1 MSWTGS
7 VELLN
12 HLNSS
17 AVVLLAGS
25 FLLGI
30 FFAYV
35 YRQKRQAYLLVW
47 AIAWLLAS
55 LPFALYAFGGD
66 HVFPVWVA
74 IVDEWVMAAAALA
87 FYCSARMYARM
98 KLSTRNVVLA
108 AVVAGLWAFAYT
120 QKWIAAPLGMGVA
133 SIFFGAAQIFWQEG
147 RKQESRA
154 DKLLA
159 FTLVATGV
167 LRLLL
172 IFQERLGALAAVHLL
187 PFALLPETF
196 GGVLMLM
203 AVYEEERRRVERN
216 MLALS
221 NLNLATSSFVGGEI
235 QKMLSQAL
243 DRVLNVV
250 RIPAGALCLHYGEK
264 GADSIVITGMGDT
277 FCPRFRKSDLDSY
290 TVNLVA
296 RLGGLVGCGIWSAM
310 RTGWRSKRKKR
321 FSICGNCCWS
331 KGCAR
336 WWGSVCRPRNGFSA
350 CCCWERRT
358 TAVLLLRNC
367 GCCWRWGTRSGWRWR
382 TAI

>member
-12 HLNSS
+12 HLNSN
-17 AVVLLAGS
+17 AVVLLAGA
-25 FLLGI
+25 FLLGV

-47 AIAWLLAS
+47 AIAWMLAS
-55 LPFALYAFGGD
+55 LPFAVYAFVA
-66 HVFPVWVA
+66 HRAFPVWLD
-74 IVDEWVMAAAALA
+74 ITNEWMMAAAALA
-87 FYCSARMYARM
+87 FYCSARIYARM
-98 KLSTRNVVLA
+98 NISTRNVVLA
-108 AVVAGLWAFAYT
+108 ALLAVLWAYAYT

-133 SIFFGAAQIFWQEG
+133 IIFFGAAHIFWQEG

-159 FTLVATGV
+159 ITFVATGI

-172 IFQERLGALAAVHLL
+172 IFQQRLSPLAEVNLL
-187 PFALLPETF
+187 PFALLAEIF

-235 QKMLSQAL
+235 QKMLAQAL

-250 RIPAGALCLHYGEK
+250 RIPAGALCLHYGDEK
-264 GADSIVITGMGDT
+264 GPTSIVVTGMGDA
-277 FCPRFRKSDLDSY
+277 FCSAIQKDSLDSY

-296 RLGGLVGCGIWSAM
+296 RLGGLVVLRDLARDANWVALEKEETFQHVRKILLEQGL
-310 RTGWRSKRKKR
+310 RTVVG
-321 FSICGNCCWS
+321 
-331 KGCAR
+331 
-336 WWGSVCRPRNGFSA
+336 
-350 CCCWERRT
+350 
-358 TAVLLLRNC
+358 
-367 GCCWRWGTRSGWRWR
+367 
-382 TAI
+382 